1 MEISAYK
8 DAVTVQVAAIDKEIE
23 VIEKATD
30 NFIEATD
37 KKIEVIEKATDNFIE
52 ATDKKIEVIEKATDK
67 KIEAIDKKTQAI
79 ATDTKATLVLVVF
92 AVVAGVVVG
101 QRAKDWQCK
110 SPWEWKSAPAFYLGS
125 CCFCIQLSDHISQ
138 PIKLFVILI
147 SPFHVQAVE

>member
-67 KIEAIDKKTQAI
+67 KIEAIDKKTEAI